1 TCSSVPMPPSGQP
14 RHSRHAAPSTAR
26 AASASAARS
35 STVPLLPSSPRV
47 RSHRPTTCPE
57 ATCFAIVPPRPISRS
72 SGCGPKTRRSTLSLV
87 TVLLYCTFPVRRTR
101 TTILDIHARPPE
113 RHSQGADQGKTGG
126 EGQASREAPVA
137 ARRAVPCGRAG
148 RRPLSAL
155 RLLLGNVLAGA
166 RRAVLGRT
174 GDGT

>member
-1 TCSSVPMPPSGQP
+1 
-14 RHSRHAAPSTAR
+14 
-26 AASASAARS
+26 
-35 STVPLLPSSPRV
+35 
-47 RSHRPTTCPE
+47 
-57 ATCFAIVPPRPISRS
+57 
-72 SGCGPKTRRSTLSLV
+72 
-87 TVLLYCTFPVRRTR
+87 VLLYCTFPVRRTR

-166 RRAVLGRT
+166 RRAVHGRT
-174 GDGT
+174 GDGTAAVRTAPRGARGPGAVGAAADRSPE